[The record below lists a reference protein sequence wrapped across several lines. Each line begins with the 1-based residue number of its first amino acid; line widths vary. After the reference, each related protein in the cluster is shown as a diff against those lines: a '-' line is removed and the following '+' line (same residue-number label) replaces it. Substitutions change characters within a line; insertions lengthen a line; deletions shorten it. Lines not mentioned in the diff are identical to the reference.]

1 MKRTAGTNPTAG
13 TDLTALLRLALAVL
27 VALFAIL
34 TLLDR
39 FVLVELLVRRIGI
52 PVLFAAAQCMAIIG
66 TGALVRRTSRFDAP
80 LDLLI
85 GYPIF
90 GTLCFLVGTL
100 KVNGWTMG
108 ALIAIGVVAGGARWI
123 AGRRSAERSAAILAS
138 GPPASRRPDD
148 ATKDSRRLEAGEPA
162 GWKPALRFH
171 WAALLCLAVLACAFV
186 SAQAPPS
193 SLDELAYHLA
203 VPHTWVLEGRAVAL
217 PLLSHSWFPL
227 GIESADLPSLALL
240 GAIDGGIASHF
251 LHLFAAMAT
260 TLLIARRSKS
270 WLATAAIVT
279 TPALAATA
287 GWSLVDW
294 PLAGLFVALFVAED
308 DDTASAVTAAGLLTK
323 YTFLPFALIAW
334 AWRRKLPKPVALL
347 GLVFFAR
354 NMILTG
360 NPIAP
365 FFSAGAPHVA
375 GYRALE
381 LAGYVFDGAF
391 IDEALGASLLIL
403 PILATAGLALAA
415 LAIALALFFLAPSSR
430 ILIPFLAV
438 PAVDAA
444 PALRRRTIAVLV
456 SIAIV
461 VQTLIA
467 VWLTATGGAFAILTG
482 TASDEQYLR
491 KARPSYASIEWLNQM
506 LPAGSR
512 TLVVGFGETYWFAR
526 PVRGGGNF
534 DGARISRYLDLP
546 TPEALRARLRADGIT
561 HIAIV
566 AAPPPTNVARKI
578 EERQIALSPTA
589 QRTLALTLDR
599 YAVHVTSRGEA
610 TLFTLR

>member
-1 MKRTAGTNPTAG
+1 MRRSDG
-13 TDLTALLRLALAVL
+13 TDLTARLRIVLAVV

-52 PVLFAAAQCMAIIG
+52 PLLFAAVECIAIIG
-66 TGALVRRTSRFDAP
+66 TGVLARRTSRIDVP

-90 GTLCFLVGTL
+90 GTLCFLVGTV
-100 KVNGWTMG
+100 KINGWTMG
-108 ALIAIGVVAGGARWI
+108 ALIAIGVGAAGVAVWRVR
-123 AGRRSAERSAAILAS
+123 AGQSTSRPAGEVPEGSATRSLDAS
-138 GPPASRRPDD
+138 TTP
-148 ATKDSRRLEAGEPA
+148 RLE
-162 GWKPALRFH
+162 K
-171 WAALLCLAVLACAFV
+171 AATVAVLAVLACAFV

-240 GAIDGGIASHF
+240 GANDGGIASHF
-251 LHLFAAMAT
+251 LHLFAALAT

-294 PLAGLFVALFVAED
+294 PMAGLFVALFVAED
-308 DDTASAVTAAGLLTK
+308 DDTASAVTAAGLLVK
-323 YTFLPFALIAW
+323 YTFLPFALLAW
-334 AWRRKLPKPVALL
+334 AWKRRLPKPIVLL

-354 NMILTG
+354 NLILTG

-365 FFSAGAPHVA
+365 FFSFGAPHVT

-381 LAGYVFDGAF
+381 LAGFVFDGAF
-391 IDEALGASLLIL
+391 VDEALGASLLML
-403 PILATAGLALAA
+403 PILATAGLALAS
-415 LAIALALFFLAPSSR
+415 LAIALALFFLGPSSR
-430 ILIPFLAV
+430 ILIPFLVV

-444 PALRRRTIAVLV
+444 PALRRRAIAVLV

-467 VWLTATGGAFAILTG
+467 VWITATGGAFALLTG
-482 TASDEQYLR
+482 TASDAQYLR
-491 KARPSYASIEWLNQM
+491 KARPSYASIEWFNQT

-512 TLVVGFGETYWFAR
+512 TLVVGFGESYWFAR

-534 DGARISRYLDLP
+534 DSARVSSYLDVP
-546 TPEALRARLRADGIT
+546 TPEALHARLQADGIT

-566 AAPPPTNVARKI
+566 AAPTPTNVERKI
-578 EERQIALSPTA
+578 EERQIVLSPTA
-589 QRTLALTLDR
+589 QRMLARTLDR
-599 YAVHVTSRGEA
+599 YAVQVVSRGEA